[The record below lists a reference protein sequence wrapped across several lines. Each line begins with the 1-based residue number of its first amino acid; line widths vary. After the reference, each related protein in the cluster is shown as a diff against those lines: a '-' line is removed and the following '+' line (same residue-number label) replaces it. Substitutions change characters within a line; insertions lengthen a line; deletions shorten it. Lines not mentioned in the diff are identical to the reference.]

1 MSHVMLRHEYWF
13 CPNGTILL
21 ADSVDTHIAHALRAA
36 TQQLV
41 QCLRKSPCYGAPAL
55 ADVLERCDGTDAV
68 ALRTTLLDTTDA
80 WARNDK
86 RWQRSADDVDKYL
99 SRCGVL
105 RATQR
110 ALFNSDYCPR
120 TWASRYCGWLHIRD
134 AHASMYQ
141 ITSANLRLL
150 RDGLWDAWNQE
161 AGGDLHKPDDDVTWT
176 LYDEKRKRTAT
187 MTWAEMQSAT
197 TFNLHW
203 RTARMQAA
211 LPGG

>member
-41 QCLRKSPCYGAPAL
+41 QCLRKSTCYGAGAL
-55 ADVLERCDGTDAV
+55 ADVLARRDATDAV
-68 ALRTTLLDTTDA
+68 ALRTMLLDVTDA
-80 WARNDK
+80 WARSDT
-86 RWQRSADDVDKYL
+86 RWQRPADDVDGYL

-105 RATQR
+105 KATQR
-110 ALFNSDYCPR
+110 ALFDSNTCPR
-120 TWASRYCGWLHIRD
+120 TWATRYCGWLHIRD
-134 AHASMYQ
+134 THAAMYQ

-150 RDGLWDAWNQE
+150 CDCLWDAVVRE
-161 AGGDLHKPDDDVTWT
+161 AGDDAAKPDDAITWT
-176 LYDEKRKRTAT
+176 LYDEKRARTAT

-197 TFNLHW
+197 TYGLHW